1 MTDRPLPPL
10 PDRRTPCALVIDAD
24 ADLAGL
30 IEQWLQP
37 EGLHVHTA
45 SSGAKLELAQVA
57 AVALVIV
64 DLPFPS
70 RANVDA
76 LRTRLGPYSRAPVLV
91 LSTTVFA
98 SVDCCGPA
106 ARALGAEGLLPKPTT
121 GDALRR
127 AVRSLI
133 GS

>member
-1 MTDRPLPPL
+1 MTDRSTRPSG
-10 PDRRTPCALVIDAD
+10 DCRVPCALVVDAD

-37 EGLHVHTA
+37 EGLPVCPVPQP
-45 SSGAKLELAQVA
+45 GAVPGGAH
-57 AVALVIV
+57 AVALAIA

-70 RANVDA
+70 RAQVDA
-76 LRTRLGPYSRAPVLV
+76 LRARLGPHGGVPILV

-106 ARALGAEGLLPKPTT
+106 ARALGADGLLPKPTT
-121 GDALRR
+121 GNALRR
-127 AVRSLI
+127 AVRSLLRA
-133 GS
+133 

>member
-1 MTDRPLPPL
+1 MTDRIAHPPV
-10 PDRRTPCALVIDAD
+10 DCGAPCALVLDAD

-37 EGLHVHTA
+37 EGLPVCPVPQP
-45 SSGAKLELAQVA
+45 GAAPGGTH
-57 AVALVIV
+57 AVALAIA

-70 RANVDA
+70 RAHVDA
-76 LRTRLGPYSRAPVLV
+76 LRTRLGPNGHVPILV
-91 LSTTVFA
+91 LSTNVFA

-106 ARALGAEGLLPKPTT
+106 ARALGADGLLPKPTT

-127 AVRSLI
+127 AVRSLLRT
-133 GS
+133 